1 MSHRWLILA
10 TIFFY
15 RVSKIKHGKMK
26 QNGSDFW
33 DLGKSVFTCDF
44 QLSGPCGVN
53 YWYS

>member
-33 DLGKSVFTCDF
+33 DLGKSVFSPVIFNSVD
-44 QLSGPCGVN
+44 PVV
-53 YWYS
+53 